1 MRASALLQRLP
12 HTADAERRLRYTR
25 WHGRRRSKRAAAA
38 HTAVPHTAATATTTS
53 VSRHD
58 LATDQRS
65 TGSLI
70 VQRVRNAGGPIDN
83 ASYTCAC
90 GFVFAASVSTTVAC
104 PHCGASQ
111 AW

>member
-1 MRASALLQRLP
+1 MRAAVLRLRRLTHPLL
-12 HTADAERRLRYTR
+12 TERRRHTR
-25 WHGRRRSKRAAAA
+25 LHRPKRMAAP
-38 HTAVPHTAATATTTS
+38 HAVVTPHAVATPTF
-53 VSRHD
+53 RHD
-58 LATDQRS
+58 PPTDQRS

-70 VQRVRNAGGPIDN
+70 VQRVRNAGGPVDN

-90 GFVFAASVSTTVAC
+90 GFVFAASVSTTVRC

>member
-1 MRASALLQRLP
+1 MRAAEFLHRLP
-12 HTADAERRLRYTR
+12 RREGSAQQER
-25 WHGRRRSKRAAAA
+25 GRRWRAHARRKPAPSSIATRQRAAQVSTRPISTPEAS
-38 HTAVPHTAATATTTS
+38 TLGQDSAVA
-53 VSRHD
+53 
-58 LATDQRS
+58 
-65 TGSLI
+65 
-70 VQRVRNAGGPIDN
+70 RVRDAGGPIDN